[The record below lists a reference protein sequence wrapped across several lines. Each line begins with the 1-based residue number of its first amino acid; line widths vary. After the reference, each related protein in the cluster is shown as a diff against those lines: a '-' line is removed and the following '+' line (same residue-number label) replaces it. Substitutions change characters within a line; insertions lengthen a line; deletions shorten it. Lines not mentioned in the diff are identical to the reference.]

1 MAESHSHC
9 CWPSGDWSINGRSLT
24 TRFSVCFMTTSVNDS
39 SYLHSP
45 YWSQP
50 SNSLNHE
57 HIAQALNHS
66 SDEGA
71 TLVFSKLDLTDISV
85 DAAEEL
91 ATKVDANNKG
101 MVKRWVCMAWILSGR
116 LKVNSIA
123 MGHNRLSTL
132 PTELALLTHLRY
144 LNLRHNSFST
154 FPRVVRILSKEP
166 DLLNVNTFQ
175 VNSNPVTW
183 YPRYQPQ

>member
-1 MAESHSHC
+1 
-9 CWPSGDWSINGRSLT
+9 
-24 TRFSVCFMTTSVNDS
+24 MTTSVNDS

-101 MVKRWVCMAWILSGR
+101 MVKR
-116 LKVNSIA
+116 
-123 MGHNRLSTL
+123 
-132 PTELALLTHLRY
+132 
-144 LNLRHNSFST
+144 
-154 FPRVVRILSKEP
+154 
-166 DLLNVNTFQ
+166 
-175 VNSNPVTW
+175 
-183 YPRYQPQ
+183 